1 MIDNFEMAEE
11 LLNKGDITAA
21 LEILKKL
28 AYENPKDGRI
38 AFNLGKVALQVNEF
52 ETGYMYLIRATEL
65 EYETVDEIKKRA
77 ENKQNRILENKITD
91 DDSSD
96 DSED

>member
-1 MIDNFEMAEE
+1 MFCC
-11 LLNKGDITAA
+11 G
-21 LEILKKL
+21 
-28 AYENPKDGRI
+28 
-38 AFNLGKVALQVNEF
+38 
-52 ETGYMYLIRATEL
+52 L

-77 ENKQNRILENKITD
+77 ENKQNRILENKIND